1 MRHIRSFA
9 LFWWD
14 FIVGDD
20 YRVAL
25 SVVLLLSATAVLSHA
40 GVAAWWLV
48 PIGVVVTLAV
58 SVFSVARRSAH
69 RDAR

>member
-1 MRHIRSFA
+1 MGYIRSFA

-20 YRVAL
+20 YRVAF
-25 SVVLLLSATAVLSHA
+25 SVVVLLSATAVLSHV
-40 GVAAWWLV
+40 GVGAWWLV
-48 PIGVVVTLAV
+48 PIGVVLTLAG
-58 SVFSVARRSAH
+58 SVFSVARRSGH

>member
-1 MRHIRSFA
+1 MRYIRSFA

-25 SVVLLLSATAVLSHA
+25 SVVVLLSATAVLSHN

-48 PIGVVVTLAV
+48 PAGVAVTLAV
-58 SVFSVARRSAH
+58 SVFSVARRSGQ
-69 RDAR
+69 RSSP

>member
-1 MRHIRSFA
+1 MRYIRSFA

-25 SVVLLLSATAVLSHA
+25 SVVVLLSATAVLSHN

-48 PIGVVVTLAV
+48 PSGVVVTLAV
-58 SVFSVARRSAH
+58 SVFSVARRRGQ
-69 RDAR
+69 RDGR

>member
-1 MRHIRSFA
+1 MRYIRSFA

-25 SVVLLLSATAVLSHA
+25 SVVVLLSATAVFSHN
-40 GVAAWWLV
+40 GVAVWWLV
-48 PIGVVVTLAV
+48 PSGVVVTLAV
-58 SVFSVARRSAH
+58 SVFSVARRSGQ
-69 RDAR
+69 RDGR

>member
-25 SVVLLLSATAVLSHA
+25 GVVVLLSATAVLSHA
-40 GVAAWWLV
+40 GVAAWWLLPV
-48 PIGVVVTLAV
+48 GVVLTLAV
-58 SVFSVARRSAH
+58 SVFSVARHSGH
-69 RDAR
+69 RDPR